1 MSSSSSSDFT
11 KLHLNKSLKSR
22 HNSTFY
28 QDLLKAQITSDH
40 EENQLLANKKTHLKI
55 NQFQQSPSARNN
67 IIPLSNNTSII
78 DHKLNTI
85 ENKTFNQNH
94 NNENVIKPLFNYLH
108 RPLPKHLRSRELNTK
123 EWFYTESNNIL
134 FD

>member
-1 MSSSSSSDFT
+1 MSSSSSDFI

-28 QDLLKAQITSDH
+28 QDLLKPQITSDH
-40 EENQLLANKKTHLKI
+40 KENQLLANKKTHLKI
-55 NQFQQSPSARNN
+55 NQFQQSSSVRNN

-78 DHKLNTI
+78 DYKLNTI